1 MRLHVGTATA
11 ALLLVISQSSTV
23 AQDEGQGQ
31 GQGTDEPR
39 SESPSPTLLAP
50 AAAFPSAAGAG
61 GNGTSAATATSPT
74 ILTPTLAPI
83 TLTSTS
89 PAGGNTSTALGNVNV
104 TSAFDSSALSSSP
117 SPSTNVSFAF
127 DGELDSI
134 GNSTDTPSTSPIIAE
149 CTSIGV
155 DPFSPSGSGNGV
167 CCPGLE
173 SCLADHFGVNEWHY
187 RCYKC
192 CSEPH
197 YEPCQSIIP
206 TIVPN
211 DTYDGDRDEAS
222 ALEIKGNKFFNIQ
235 TGKSVTFR
243 GIAYYPRP
251 NAGELDKNNVDFFTN
266 EHHSIWKRDI
276 EHFVKLNINAVRLYA
291 VDPSKNHD
299 AFMNALKRRG
309 IYAIIGLAANCE
321 DCAITKDSPPLCY
334 PPALKR
340 RGQLIINAFSKYENV
355 LGFSAGNEVGLS
367 SAAYG
372 GTLSNAPCQKKFIR
386 DMRAY
391 IGSCVAG
398 NRMRSIPVG
407 LAVADEDRRVNLKYY
422 NCDTSGGSDEF
433 EHAEWYGQN
442 SYLHCDGSA
451 ASWDDAIGIKNI
463 QKDFRSYSIPVL
475 MTEFGCLN
483 PSFPTVDGYEGTR
496 TWLQAKWLQEGGTG
510 SFSGG
515 FAFEYSIE
523 QRNALYDYPHQAYDP
538 GAYGVGYFSPENCDG
553 LQVPCEFVPMPT
565 YFELQKVY
573 GKMAAAEVSEDKA
586 SFEPPSFRQGR
597 TDCPMNVPQLAKIS
611 DYEWEADSLSDDSMC
626 KYINFSGGNDNS
638 NAPPSP
644 KQNTNGGG
652 KDESNAAA
660 ALTLTLP
667 LTSITLVM
675 LLYHAG
681 IALFD

>member
-1 MRLHVGTATA
+1 MRLHIGTA
-11 ALLLVISQSSTV
+11 ALLLIISRSSPG
-23 AQDEGQGQ
+23 AQAQGEGQGKDNLQ
-31 GQGTDEPR
+31 
-39 SESPSPTLLAP
+39 SESPSPTSP
-50 AAAFPSAAGAG
+50 VAAFPSAAAAG
-61 GNGTSAATATSPT
+61 VNATAAANSTTSSST
-74 ILTPTLAPI
+74 FPTLAPI
-83 TLTSTS
+83 TGAST
-89 PAGGNTSTALGNVNV
+89 NSTALGNANA
-104 TSAFDSSALSSSP
+104 TSASASDPSSLSSSP
-117 SPSTNVSFAF
+117 SPSTNVTF
-127 DGELDSI
+127 DPLDYVEGELDSI
-134 GNSTDTPSTSPIIAE
+134 SSNSTDTTPTPSPIIAD

-192 CSEPH
+192 CSKPH
-197 YEPCQSIIP
+197 DEPCQSNTP
-206 TIVPN
+206 TVVPN
-211 DTYDGDRDEAS
+211 DTYDGDRDEAT

-243 GIAYYPRP
+243 GVAYYPRP

-266 EHHSIWKRDI
+266 EHYSIWTRDI
-276 EHFVKLNINAVRLYA
+276 EHFVDLNINAVRLYA

-309 IYAIIGLAANCE
+309 IYVIVGLAANCE
-321 DCAITKDSPPLCY
+321 DCAITKDSPPSCY

-340 RGQLIINAFSKYENV
+340 RGQLIINAFAKYENV

-407 LAVADEDRRVNLKYY
+407 LAVADADRRENLKYY
-422 NCDTSGGSDEF
+422 NCDTSDGTDEF

-442 SYLHCDGSA
+442 SYLHCDGSI
-451 ASWDDAIGIKNI
+451 ASWDEAIGIKNV

-483 PSFPTVDGYEGTR
+483 PSFPTVDEYQGTR
-496 TWLQAKWLQEGGTG
+496 TWLQAKWLQEGGTD

-515 FAFEYSIE
+515 FAFEYSVE
-523 QRNALYDYPHQAYDP
+523 QRNALSDYPHQAYDP
-538 GAYGVGYFSPENCDG
+538 GAYGVGYLSPEDCDDVT
-553 LQVPCEFVPMPT
+553 VPCEFVPMPT
-565 YFELQKVY
+565 YFKLQKVY
-573 GKMAAAEVSEDKA
+573 GKMASAEVSEDKA
-586 SFEPPSFRQGR
+586 SFEVPSFRQGR
-597 TDCPMNVPQLAKIS
+597 TDCPTNEPQLAKIS
-611 DYEWEADSLSDDSMC
+611 DYEWEADLISDDSMC
-626 KYINFSGGNDNS
+626 DYINFSVSGGSDD
-638 NAPPSP
+638 APPLP
-644 KQNTNGGG
+644 KQNTNDVSM
-652 KDESNAAA
+652 DESGAAH
-660 ALTLTLP
+660 TLTLP

-675 LLYHAG
+675 LLHVVVG
-681 IALFD
+681 IALFDF